1 MLSEKV
7 KQMKK
12 SDIIFILLTSLIIL
26 SFLPFGF
33 LENYHTA
40 VFNPRYWY
48 ISSFIKFSV
57 LATLGESLGLRISK
71 GIYNYEGFGLIPR
84 AIVWG
89 VLGVTIKIVFV
100 IFAVGTPVMLEKL
113 FNLQDAVASM
123 KASSIF
129 DAFNANLGGTRIL
142 TAFAISTVMNLIFAP
157 VFMTLHK
164 ITDTHIIENN
174 GTLNGFLS
182 PINFKKIFP
191 SLNWEVQWNFIFK
204 KTIPFF
210 WIPAHTITFLMPS
223 EYRIIFA
230 AILGIVLGVILSFA
244 INKK

>member
-1 MLSEKV
+1 
-7 KQMKK
+7 MKK
-12 SDIIFILLTSLIIL
+12 SDIIFILLTLLIIL
-26 SFLPFGF
+26 SFMPFAF
-33 LENYHTA
+33 LEDYHKA
-40 VFNPRYWY
+40 IFNPKYWY
-48 ISSFIKFSV
+48 LSSFIKFAV

-71 GIYNYEGFGLIPR
+71 GMYNYKGFGLVPR

-89 VLGVTIKIVFV
+89 FIGISIKIVFV
-100 IFAVGTPVMLEKL
+100 IFAIGTPAMLEKL
-113 FNLQDAVASM
+113 FHLQGAVASM
-123 KASSIF
+123 KVSSIM
-129 DAFNANLGGTRIL
+129 DAFDVNLGGTRIL

-164 ITDTHIIENN
+164 ITDTHIIENK
-174 GTLNGFLS
+174 GTLSGFFT
-182 PINFKKIFP
+182 PIKFKKIFP
-191 SLNWEVQWNFIFK
+191 TLNWEVQWNFVFK

-230 AILGIVLGVILSFA
+230 AILGIILGVILSFA